1 MDAHAALALRTTKW
15 DLPAQDLSLKWVVP
29 PEHKSGLIVRWSK

>member
-1 MDAHAALALRTTKW
+1 LRTAKW

-29 PEHKSGLIVRWSK
+29 PEHKSGLIVRWSKGD